1 VSRTDTSIVVVAALL
16 VASLYGLLWQRG
28 PIGGE
33 ASIWVAGQ
41 ETMRLPLAIDRR
53 LEVKGAIG
61 VSVVEVADGAVRVLD
76 SPGPRKIC
84 VRMGWLR
91 EVGESAICLPNQ
103 VVVRVEGDQPRFDA
117 MNF

>member
-1 VSRTDTSIVVVAALL
+1 MSRTDTVITILAALL
-16 VASLYGLLWQRG
+16 VAALYWLLWQRG
-28 PIGGE
+28 PAGSE

-41 ETMRLPLAIDRR
+41 ETMRVPLSVDRR
-53 LEVKGAIG
+53 LEVEGAVG
-61 VSVVEVADGAVRVLD
+61 RSVIEIADGAVRVLD

-91 EVGESAICLPNQ
+91 EAGDSAICLPNQ
-103 VVVRVEGDQPRFDA
+103 VVVRIEGDQPRFDA